1 MPQITSDGQQI
12 EAVTP
17 SQKKMLNAGL
27 SNATEQERDRIFN
40 RFSSRSKTFKQ
51 SIGGQGH
58 LGPLVGAGG
67 ASGGQSISG
76 AVNLNL
82 GNSGHPQQLKPI
94 ENMYNLQ
101 FCNPVAAGGL
111 GASGTGGPTGV
122 SGSFA
127 MRNNDPHPTG
137 TNIESSQDLGQLE
150 GDSQFI
156 QPQSN
161 LVQMQSKSSVNR
173 VLNFNRALNNS
184 RDILK
189 KASEDP
195 G

>member
-1 MPQITSDGQQI
+1 M
-12 EAVTP
+12 
-17 SQKKMLNAGL
+17 NL
-27 SNATEQERDRIFN
+27 S
-40 RFSSRSKTFKQ
+40 
-51 SIGGQGH
+51 
-58 LGPLVGAGG
+58 
-67 ASGGQSISG
+67 
-76 AVNLNL
+76 L

-101 FCNPVAAGGL
+101 FCNPVGAGGL
-111 GASGTGGPTGV
+111 GPSGPGHATGV
-122 SGSFA
+122 GGNFA
-127 MRNNDPHPTG
+127 MRNIDCHPTG

-156 QPQSN
+156 QPPNSFS
-161 LVQMQSKSSVNR
+161 QMQSKASVNR

-184 RDILK
+184 RDLLK